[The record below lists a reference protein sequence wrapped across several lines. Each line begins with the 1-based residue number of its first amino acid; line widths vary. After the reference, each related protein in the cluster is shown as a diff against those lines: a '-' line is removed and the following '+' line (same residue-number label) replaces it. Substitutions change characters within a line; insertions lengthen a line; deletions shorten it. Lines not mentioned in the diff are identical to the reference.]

1 MTYKKQNIK
10 ITGIDK
16 KTAVL
21 SFILVSTLMG
31 CSPEDR
37 KLNRFSGGGSGPRG
51 SGSPDASKNGDRLR
65 IFPTG
70 AITYLVLKENEIAQ
84 TVAALAK
91 KETLMPR
98 SLQLKG
104 SELIPSQSN
113 LKLNEG
119 SEYNV
124 TGNYTQT
131 SRDEKT
137 GAWEGAGLFE
147 ESRALNA
154 KTNLESKV
162 GIFTRNASFS
172 YVIREDGILVK
183 YQSQGTFA
191 ANFEGKRSA
200 QTGFQMQFELLLSSG
215 DSLKHETLA
224 ATIQIKDY
232 AAFTVVKG
240 AAEANDNG
248 QACFIWSSRGSYN
261 DGAQVK
267 EFTVGDGQV
276 NVGGYAKNIEKQCQS
291 EIVANPIILLN

>member
-10 ITGIDK
+10 NTGVDK
-16 KTAVL
+16 KTALL

-51 SGSPDASKNGDRLR
+51 SGSPDANKNGDRLR

-84 TVAALAK
+84 TVAALVQ

-98 SLQLKG
+98 SLQVKG
-104 SELIPSQSN
+104 TDVVPAQGN

-119 SEYNV
+119 GEYSV
-124 TGNYTQT
+124 TGAYSQT
-131 SRDEKT
+131 NRDEKT
-137 GAWEGAGLFE
+137 GTWESIGLFE
-147 ESRALNA
+147 ESRTLNS

-162 GIFTRNASFS
+162 GIYTRNASFS
-172 YVIREDGILVK
+172 YVIREDGVLVK
-183 YQSQGTFA
+183 YQSQGSIA

-200 QTGFQMQFELLLSSG
+200 QTSFQMQFELLLSSSE
-215 DSLKHETLA
+215 SLKYETLA
-224 ATIQIKDY
+224 GTIQVKDY

-240 AAEANDNG
+240 TAQAQDNG
-248 QACFIWSSRGSYN
+248 QACLVWKSQGSYT

-291 EIVANPIILLN
+291 EIVANPITLLN